1 MSTLGSTIASTSMT
15 LAQQYPLQ
23 SSGNF
28 IEYAVLFFI
37 LALVAAALGA
47 SGVAGVSMTI
57 AKWFVIIFIV
67 LAIVSFVL

>member
-1 MSTLGSTIASTSMT
+1 MT